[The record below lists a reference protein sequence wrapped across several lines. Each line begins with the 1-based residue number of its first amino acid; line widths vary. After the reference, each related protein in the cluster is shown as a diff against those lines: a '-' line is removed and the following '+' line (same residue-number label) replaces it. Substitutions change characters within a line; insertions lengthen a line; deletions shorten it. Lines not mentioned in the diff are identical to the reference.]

1 MAELVY
7 APVLGT
13 GSRKGLEV
21 RVLFWAQMKKII
33 ITKENSG
40 QRVDRFLMQG
50 FFLNDEKITRGEII
64 RNIKSGNITVN
75 NKTVKPSYILKE
87 NDAIEVMKHETYS
100 MKQKE
105 IISSSKIKFEI
116 IYKDENIIVINK
128 PAGLQVHPSA
138 KKEQDTLVN
147 GLIYKFPE
155 IKKVGDEPENRP
167 GIVHRLDKD
176 TSGIMLVAR
185 NQKTFEVLKSKFK
198 NREIQKTYWALVYG
212 KLENKK
218 GLIDAPLARSADYK
232 KQTIA
237 RAKTKTKIR
246 EAVTEYKVLQEFE
259 NYSLVEVKP
268 KTGRMHQIR
277 IHLSSIGHSILG
289 DEKYRLKNMKAK
301 ENIVRHLLC
310 AKKIEFNLNGQNFK
324 FEIELPDDF
333 KAHIL

>member
-1 MAELVY
+1 
-7 APVLGT
+7 
-13 GSRKGLEV
+13 LEV
-21 RVLFWAQMKKII
+21 PCPPKRRGVSPKAHMKKII
-33 ITKENSG
+33 ITKNNSG
-40 QRVDRFLMQG
+40 ERTDRFLVRE
-50 FFLNDEKITRGEII
+50 FFSYTRGEII

-87 NDAIEVMKHETYS
+87 NDAIEVMKYEAYN

-105 IISSSKIKFEI
+105 IIPNAKIKFEI
-116 IYKDENIIVINK
+116 IYQDENIIVINK
-128 PAGLQVHPSA
+128 PAGLQVHPVKSLRDHGA
-138 KKEQDTLVN
+138 SPSPNNTLAN

-155 IKKVGDEPENRP
+155 IKTVGDEPENRP

-185 NQKTFEVLKSKFK
+185 NQKTFEALKNKFK

-246 EAVTEYKVLQEFE
+246 PAITEYKVLKEYGD
-259 NYSLVEVKP
+259 YSLVEVKP

-277 IHLSSIGHSILG
+277 VHLSSIGHPILG

-310 AKKIEFNLNGQNFK
+310 AKKIEFNLNGHNFK
-324 FEIELPDDF
+324 FEIKLPEDF
-333 KAHIL
+333 KAHVL